1 MASSTNDC
9 PEPSDSLS
17 VSVPIIACLPVHVSG
32 QGVKKKS
39 MKKEIKIKEFDHSF
53 SATKL
58 NYLNFLAAFLKK
70 HHVNKLQVTD
80 CRHYTLKMQV
90 PPSM

>member
-9 PEPSDSLS
+9 PEPPDSLS
-17 VSVPIIACLPVHVSG
+17 VSVPIIACLTVHVSG

-39 MKKEIKIKEFDHSF
+39 TKKKIKTKEFDHSF
-53 SATKL
+53 STTKS
-58 NYLNFLAAFLKK
+58 NYLNFLAVFLEK

-80 CRHYTLKMQV
+80 RRHYTLKMQV
-90 PPSM
+90 SPSV